1 MEQQQQPTTGSST
14 AAATAI
20 TVTPAQTSAQSAAT
34 SGFGGFRKPAPNVN
48 PSGAAPGPK
57 TGRFFGSAFSITNR
71 YRANSSNLGKV
82 SLAITNL
89 KVLNNV
95 PLPPPICAMV
105 SSETPPC
112 LKFQPTY
119 QLESKNPFNR
129 DACEAILRES
139 LDKALQG
146 VEYSSYFAPS
156 LCQQICEDV
165 KAKVKELN
173 FDRYRLVVTVTMGE
187 RYMQGLK
194 SIAQFLW
201 DPEKDSY
208 VSCIYDSSPSLF
220 AVATVYAIYFD

>member
-1 MEQQQQPTTGSST
+1 MEQHQPATTTAGPSSAPMAT
-14 AAATAI
+14 ATTVPTLVAATA
-20 TVTPAQTSAQSAAT
+20 VVP
-34 SGFGGFRKPAPNVN
+34 RKPPPNLN
-48 PSGAAPGPK
+48 PSPGPK
-57 TGRFFGSAFSITNR
+57 PGRFFGSAFNITNR

-89 KVLNNV
+89 KVINNV

-105 SSETPPC
+105 ANDSPPL
-112 LKFQPTY
+112 LKYQPSY
-119 QLESKNPFNR
+119 QLQSKNPFNR
-129 DACEAILRES
+129 EACEVILREA

-165 KAKVKELN
+165 KSRVKELN
-173 FDRYRLVVTVTMGE
+173 FDRYKIVVTVTMGE

-194 SIAQFLW
+194 AIAQFLW

-220 AVATVYAIYFD
+220 AVATIYAIYFD

>member
-1 MEQQQQPTTGSST
+1 MEQQQQQAPAGPNTAAMATVTTVPTLV
-14 AAATAI
+14 AATAI
-20 TVTPAQTSAQSAAT
+20 LP
-34 SGFGGFRKPAPNVN
+34 RKPSPNVN
-48 PSGAAPGPK
+48 PTPGLKP
-57 TGRFFGSAFSITNR
+57 GRFFGSAFNITNR
-71 YRANSSNLGKV
+71 YRANSSNLSKV

-89 KVLNNV
+89 KVINNV
-95 PLPPPICAMV
+95 PLPPPICTMIAND
-105 SSETPPC
+105 SPPL
-112 LKFQPTY
+112 LKFQPSYRLQST
-119 QLESKNPFNR
+119 NPFNR
-129 DACEAILRES
+129 EACEVILREA

-173 FDRYRLVVTVTMGE
+173 FDRYKIVVTVTMGE

-220 AVATVYAIYFD
+220 AVATIYAIYFD